1 MSGKITVN
9 ELSSSLIEYLKS
21 LIKQE
26 ISDSGGGPSS
36 GGGSTTTTS
45 NVTYLKSSVEL
56 TTTGNTVTIPTSFS
70 FNKSKDLLFVFKNS
84 VYLEENYDYT
94 ISSGS
99 TTITAVD
106 GDDWVASPNTPAL
119 FNFVVLKNVS
129 KG

>member
-9 ELSSSLIEYLKS
+9 ELSPSLIEYFKT

-26 ISDSGGGPSS
+26 AGGSS
-36 GGGSTTTTS
+36 GGGSTTPTT
-45 NVTYLKSSVEL
+45 NPVTYLKASQNL
-56 TTTGNTVTIPTSFS
+56 TSTGNTITIPTSFS
-70 FNKSKDLLFVFKNS
+70 FNKSTDLLFVFKNS

-106 GDDWVASPNTPAL
+106 GNWVGTSSDPTQ
-119 FNFVVLKNVS
+119 FNFVVLKNVA

>member
-9 ELSSSLIEYLKS
+9 ELSPSLIEYFKT

-26 ISDSGGGPSS
+26 SGGSS
-36 GGGSTTTTS
+36 GGGDTGTT
-45 NVTYLKSSVEL
+45 NPVTYLKASVNL

-70 FNKSKDLLFVFKNS
+70 YNKSTDLLFVFKNS

-99 TTITAVD
+99 TTITSAD
-106 GDDWVASPNTPAL
+106 GDWVGTVSDPTQ
-119 FNFVVLKNVS
+119 FNFVVLKNVA

>member
-9 ELSSSLIEYLKS
+9 ELSPSLIEYFKT

-26 ISDSGGGPSS
+26 AGGSS
-36 GGGSTTTTS
+36 GGGSTTPTT
-45 NVTYLKSSVEL
+45 NPVTYLKASQNL
-56 TTTGNTVTIPTSFS
+56 TSTGNTITIPTSFS
-70 FNKSKDLLFVFKNS
+70 FNKSTDLLFVFKNS

-106 GDDWVASPNTPAL
+106 GDWVGSVEEPTQ
-119 FNFVVLKNVS
+119 FNFVVLKNVA

>member
-9 ELSSSLIEYLKS
+9 ELSPSLIEYFKT

-26 ISDSGGGPSS
+26 AGSGS
-36 GGGSTTTTS
+36 GGGSTTPTT
-45 NVTYLKSSVEL
+45 NPVTYLKASQNL
-56 TTTGNTVTIPTSFS
+56 TSTGNTITIPTSFS
-70 FNKSKDLLFVFKNS
+70 FNKSTDLLFVFKNS

-106 GDDWVASPNTPAL
+106 GDWVGTAEDPTQ
-119 FNFVVLKNVS
+119 FNFVVLKNVA